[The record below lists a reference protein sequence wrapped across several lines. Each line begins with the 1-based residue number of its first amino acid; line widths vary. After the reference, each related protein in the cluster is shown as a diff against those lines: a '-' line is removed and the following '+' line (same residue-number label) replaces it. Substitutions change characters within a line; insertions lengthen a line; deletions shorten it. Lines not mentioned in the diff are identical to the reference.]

1 LLLQADY
8 PSWGYMLAKGAT
20 TMWERWNGDVG
31 DVGMNSYNH
40 YAFGAVV
47 GFMYRRLA
55 GIAPAAPGFRRVD
68 INPIFSTRI
77 GPVRARY
84 KSCLGLIATDVSG
97 DSHGLTRLQ
106 VEIPPNSV
114 ANIRLPLRAQSWRE
128 GRRALAGRSDLK
140 IVTRS
145 RSGLVLEVG
154 SGRYDFI
161 QGSSS

>member
-1 LLLQADY
+1 
-8 PSWGYMLAKGAT
+8 MLAKGAT

-31 DVGMNSYNH
+31 EVWMNSYNH

-47 GFMYRRLA
+47 GFMYRCLA
-55 GIAPAAPGFRRVD
+55 GISPAAPGFRRID

-84 KSCLGLIATDVSG
+84 KSCLGPISTDVSG

-114 ANIRLPLRAQSWRE
+114 ANIHLPQRAQPWRD
-128 GRRALAGRSDLK
+128 GRRALAGRSDLR
-140 IVTRS
+140 IVTQS
-145 RSGLVLEVG
+145 SAGLVLEVG